1 MTVSCILCCC
11 LLAQADGGWEL
22 SGKTGGSE
30 ARLDALVRELSA
42 SRKLALEKT
51 RTRLELA
58 PGKLSIRWVVQ
69 SRRSGEGLA
78 AVKAEAGW
86 TEVGKTEVVVTI
98 PAWRYLA
105 FPAKVRRVVVHE
117 AVHAVMASR
126 IGTAEAYRAV
136 PVWFREGTALLVSG
150 EGPERVDDRIS
161 ATLLKGGSSAD
172 FLAGVTGRQVYP
184 AEGYLSV
191 LWIEQR
197 LGTSGFREFL
207 SRLAE
212 GGVFKTELEKLTGLR
227 LSGLEKAMLQDA
239 VRRISRRISS
249 PSERLFKHALG
260 QAQEG
265 HYDRSRES
273 LSALGSI
280 GGSLAVR
287 DSAIFL
293 HARMLVEEGRYLE
306 AAGQLES
313 LLRKGYEVPWEP
325 EIFEQLGRCR
335 AGMGK
340 PREAVLIWKMVAER
354 FPHDSAVQRRITTLL
369 DKLK

>member
-1 MTVSCILCCC
+1 MTVSCILYCC

-30 ARLDALVRELSA
+30 TRLDALLRELST

-51 RTRLELA
+51 RTRLELT
-58 PGKLSIRWVVQ
+58 PGKLSIRWAVQ
-69 SRRSGEGLA
+69 LRRSGEGLA

-86 TEVGKTEVVVTI
+86 TEVGKKEVVVTI

-126 IGTAEAYRAV
+126 MGTAEAYLAV
-136 PVWFREGTALLVSG
+136 PAWFREGTALLVSG

-172 FLAGVTGRQVYP
+172 FLAGVTGGQVYP

-227 LSGLEKAMLQDA
+227 LPGLEKAMLRDA

-249 PSERLFKHALG
+249 PSERLFKLALR
-260 QAQEG
+260 QAQDG
-265 HYDRSRES
+265 HYDRSHES
-273 LSALGSI
+273 LSALGGS
-280 GGSLAVR
+280 GESLAVR
-287 DSAIFL
+287 DSALFL

-306 AAGQLES
+306 AAGQLEG

-340 PREAVLIWKMVAER
+340 LREAMLIWKMVAER
-354 FPHDSAVQRRITTLL
+354 FPHDSAVQRRITAVL

>member
-1 MTVSCILCCC
+1 MTVFCILYCC

-22 SGKTGGSE
+22 PGKTGGSE

-51 RTRLELA
+51 RTRLEMA
-58 PGKLSIRWVVQ
+58 PGKLPIRWVVQ

-126 IGTAEAYRAV
+126 MGTAEAYRAV
-136 PVWFREGTALLVSG
+136 PAWFREGTALLVSG

-197 LGTSGFREFL
+197 LGTSGLQELL

-227 LSGLEKAMLQDA
+227 LAGLEKAMLQGS
-239 VRRISRRISS
+239 VGRISRRISS
-249 PSERLFKHALG
+249 PSERLFKDALR

-265 HYDRSRES
+265 HYERSRES
-273 LSALGSI
+273 LGALGGI
-280 GGSLAVR
+280 GEGLAVR
-287 DSAIFL
+287 ESAIFL
-293 HARMLVEEGRYLE
+293 HARTLVEEERYSE

-340 PREAVLIWKMVAER
+340 PREAALIWKMVAER